1 MILMSFLD
9 AKIEG
14 KRGANHRKGQAGV
27 VRESRGEI
35 NKTKKNKVTKG
46 KGTRERERSLG
57 SLVSLRNPLKSQF
70 LSTL

>member
-46 KGTRERERSLG
+46 KGTRERKRD
-57 SLVSLRNPLKSQF
+57 PLWEF
-70 LSTL
+70 LLKQPKTQ